1 VRFLPLLFANL
12 RRKVIRTGLTI
23 GSFAVSLVLF
33 GLLGAIHF
41 GFRQG
46 IDVAG
51 ADRLIVI
58 GRTSIIQP
66 LPLTYQA
73 RIERLPGVR
82 HVAHATWFGGIY
94 QDAKNFFP
102 QFAIVPADYL
112 RMYPEF
118 AVDPAEWRAFE
129 ADRQG
134 CVVGAK
140 LAARFGWRVGDHV
153 PMKAPTYFGGGSWD
167 FNVRGIYRGTRPGD
181 DESQFWLRHDYLYEK
196 APSFWR
202 GLVGW
207 YIVRVANPD
216 QALAVTRAI
225 DTEFANSTS
234 ETRTQT
240 ESAFAAA
247 FVNQMGNIE
256 FLILA
261 IGSVVLF
268 TLLLVTGNTMAI
280 AVRER
285 TGELAVLKAVG
296 YSDAF
301 VLGIV
306 LAEALVIAAVGGLIG
321 LSLAVA
327 IVRQDIT
334 GGLLLLYLPTH
345 ALAGG
350 VALALATGTLAGL
363 VPALG
368 AMRLQVVDAL
378 RRV

>member
-1 VRFLPLLFANL
+1 
-12 RRKVIRTGLTI
+12 
-23 GSFAVSLVLF
+23 
-33 GLLGAIHF
+33 
-41 GFRQG
+41 
-46 IDVAG
+46 
-51 ADRLIVI
+51 
-58 GRTSIIQP
+58 
-66 LPLTYQA
+66 
-73 RIERLPGVR
+73 
-82 HVAHATWFGGIY
+82 
-94 QDAKNFFP
+94 
-102 QFAIVPADYL
+102 
-112 RMYPEF
+112 
-118 AVDPAEWRAFE
+118 
-129 ADRQG
+129 
-134 CVVGAK
+134 
-140 LAARFGWRVGDHV
+140 
-153 PMKAPTYFGGGSWD
+153 MKAPTYFGGGSWD
-167 FNVRGIYRGTRPGD
+167 FNVRGIYHGTRPGD

-247 FVNQMGNIE
+247 FMNQMGNIE

-285 TGELAVLKAVG
+285 TGELAVLKALG

-306 LAEALVIAAVGGLIG
+306 LAESLVIAAVGGLLG

-327 IVRQDIT
+327 LVGQDIT
-334 GGLLLLYLPTH
+334 GGLLPLYLPSR
-345 ALAGG
+345 AVVAGA
-350 VALALATGTLAGL
+350 VLALGTGVMAGL
-363 VPALG
+363 LPALG